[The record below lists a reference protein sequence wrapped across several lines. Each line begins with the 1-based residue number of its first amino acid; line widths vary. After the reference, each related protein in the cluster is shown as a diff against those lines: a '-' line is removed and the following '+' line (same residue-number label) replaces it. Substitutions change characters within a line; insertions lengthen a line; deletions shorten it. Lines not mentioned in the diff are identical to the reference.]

1 MVRREFLSETLSL
14 ILCSSDNA
22 SDTSLESNT
31 FWEYIHV
38 DLIHYDV
45 NIRLMKRQKTFVFDS
60 DTESENCTYC
70 AGACSLTSRETV
82 WKQRFTKIR
91 RFYN

>member
-1 MVRREFLSETLSL
+1 MVHREFLCKTLSL
-14 ILCSSDNA
+14 ILCSSDNP
-22 SDTSLESNT
+22 SDSESNT
-31 FWEYIHV
+31 SSEYIHV

-70 AGACSLTSRETV
+70 AGACSLTCRETV
-82 WKQRFTKIR
+82 
-91 RFYN
+91 